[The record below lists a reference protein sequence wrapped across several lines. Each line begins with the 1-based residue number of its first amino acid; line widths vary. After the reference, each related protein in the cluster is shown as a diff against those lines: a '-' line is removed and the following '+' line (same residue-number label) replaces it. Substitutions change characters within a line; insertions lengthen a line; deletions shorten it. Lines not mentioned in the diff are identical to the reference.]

1 MLLRFTKLWDEINP
15 FSEEIVGQ
23 TGYVRGGPRIS
34 SCEYAAC
41 ACLRARHCPDTCMP
55 ARTALPRHTCAY
67 THAAQCAR
75 PLRNKR
81 SQLLIDACAQLANP
95 QVARRDPAR
104 TCGRQSV
111 GRNGPVRGLLRPRR
125 YARTHRTCAHSCR
138 DSSCCDCSADGTKRM
153 RAHDAVVATTLHSW
167 PLAHAPMHGTRCKS
181 LEPLCGACRS
191 DEPRDV
197 HNRRADR
204 FHECAIRRRRL

>member
-1 MLLRFTKLWDEINP
+1 MLRIFLFFFALSFRLSPLRRGNRRSAGSGKLHQEAEMLLRFTKLWDEINP

-41 ACLRARHCPDTCMP
+41 PCLRARHCPDTCMP

-125 YARTHRTCAHSCR
+125 YTDAPH
-138 DSSCCDCSADGTKRM
+138 M
-153 RAHDAVVATTLHSW
+153 RPFLQ
-167 PLAHAPMHGTRCKS
+167 R
-181 LEPLCGACRS
+181 
-191 DEPRDV
+191 
-197 HNRRADR
+197 
-204 FHECAIRRRRL
+204 

>member
-125 YARTHRTCAHSCR
+125 YTDAPH
-138 DSSCCDCSADGTKRM
+138 M
-153 RAHDAVVATTLHSW
+153 RPFLQ
-167 PLAHAPMHGTRCKS
+167 R
-181 LEPLCGACRS
+181 
-191 DEPRDV
+191 
-197 HNRRADR
+197 
-204 FHECAIRRRRL
+204 

>member
-1 MLLRFTKLWDEINP
+1 MLRIFLFFFALSFRLSPLRRGNRRSAGSGKLKSGGGNAAAVHEALGRNQPLFGGDCGPDGVCAWWSP
-15 FSEEIVGQ
+15 HQ
-23 TGYVRGGPRIS
+23 LVRAAKLTVLRTRRS
-34 SCEYAAC
+34 SG
-41 ACLRARHCPDTCMP
+41 LP

-125 YARTHRTCAHSCR
+125 YTDAPH
-138 DSSCCDCSADGTKRM
+138 M
-153 RAHDAVVATTLHSW
+153 RPFLQ
-167 PLAHAPMHGTRCKS
+167 R
-181 LEPLCGACRS
+181 
-191 DEPRDV
+191 
-197 HNRRADR
+197 
-204 FHECAIRRRRL
+204 